1 MCNLYRLGEK
11 LVFFG
16 PCSQWGRKPVSERG
30 WAYFTVLKRIAHLSR
45 PGVRVR
51 DEHYSLLLP
60 HFFSYFPSKYLCV
73 SSAQLR
79 KLTDPVH
86 GWGLKDIPG
95 GQLSELWWQT
105 NLYSIGAC
113 AMFVF
118 HMLAYPEFSA
128 LTHLTSLEIS
138 IPKPLTLQQI
148 DVSWSLPAINAKL
161 RNIHKEAWEMPWW
174 NRRQAIHCAGEECRM
189 NSPDR

>member
-1 MCNLYRLGEK
+1 MEKDVSKSQGNDLTSLCERVWCNVTVGSYTYIVCNLYRLGEK

-30 WAYFTVLKRIAHLSR
+30 WAYFTVFKRIAHLSR

-60 HFFSYFPSKYLCV
+60 HFFSYFLSKYLCV

-79 KLTDPVH
+79 TLTDPVH

-138 IPKPLTLQQI
+138 IPKTPYITTNRCLL
-148 DVSWSLPAINAKL
+148 KL
-161 RNIHKEAWEMPWW
+161 ACD
-174 NRRQAIHCAGEECRM
+174 QY
-189 NSPDR
+189 